1 MHAGVLQ
8 AAVALEVKGSIR
20 GIAGDVGKPGF
31 PLPAFSHVSVV
42 LSKQAHDSV
51 SSSGCCFPGN
61 GVLLGESL

>member
-1 MHAGVLQ
+1 MHSGVFQ
-8 AAVALEVKGSIR
+8 ASVALEAKGSIW

-31 PLPAFSHVSVV
+31 PLLAFSHVSVV

-61 GVLLGESL
+61 GVLLGENL